1 MIFKK
6 LFPCALVAC
15 FALSL
20 LQATANAQASLDRSH
35 PLATVNNFNSDTAL
49 VNDFQIISKASP
61 ASIKPLE
68 RLAASSAATSP
79 TLRFNQMLMGAIDS
93 RLGARYVWGAAG
105 PHVFDCSGF
114 VWSSFNEIGISFTR
128 MSARNL
134 WTRFQP
140 ATSEERYQFGT
151 LVFFSGLT
159 HIGIVA
165 DEHGFY
171 HASRHNGVV
180 YAPFNDYWLK
190 RIDGFRRVQFPMPAL
205 AE

>member
-15 FALSL
+15 FALSMMA
-20 LQATANAQASLDRSH
+20 ATANAQASLDRSQQ
-35 PLATVNNFNSDTAL
+35 ATTINYFDGETAL
-49 VNDFQIISKASP
+49 VNDFRIISEAAP
-61 ASIKPLE
+61 AALKSAE
-68 RLAASSAATSP
+68 RLAASSAALSP
-79 TLRFNQMLMGAIDS
+79 TLRFNQMLSSAIGS
-93 RLGARYVWGAAG
+93 RLGSRYVWGASG
-105 PHVFDCSGF
+105 PRVFDCSGF
-114 VWSSFNEIGISFTR
+114 VWSSFNEVGISFTR
-128 MSARNL
+128 VSARNL
-134 WTRFQP
+134 WRTFQP
-140 ATSEERYQFGT
+140 ASAEERYQFGT

-180 YAPFNDYWLK
+180 YSPFNEYWLK
-190 RIDGFRRVQFPMPAL
+190 RIDGFRRVPLPGPAL